1 MLTILLIVAAIP
13 LSIIIFS
20 RKLLDKETVGGGWWG
35 RFRGLV
41 PWDGESK
48 NYLVSGCICDNFSLY
63 VRRQANKTEAGD
75 GAMCSKAN
83 WTDLHLLTGDCKKIL
98 VFVFIIC
105 KTLFI
110 TISSAYG
117 TAKDNVNLRF
127 T

>member
-1 MLTILLIVAAIP
+1 MGNRTLTWSAGVFVI
-13 LSIIIFS
+13 
-20 RKLLDKETVGGGWWG
+20 T
-35 RFRGLV
+35 
-41 PWDGESK
+41 
-48 NYLVSGCICDNFSLY
+48 FSLCY

-117 TAKDNVNLRF
+117 TALNFHVQFLGLGQ
-127 T
+127 

>member
-20 RKLLDKETVGGGWWG
+20 RNYSTKKQSVGDGGG
-35 RFRGLV
+35 GLV
-41 PWDGESK
+41 PWDGES
-48 NYLVSGCICDNFSLY
+48 NIYLVSGCICDNFSVY

-117 TAKDNVNLRF
+117 TALNFHLHF
-127 T
+127 LGLS